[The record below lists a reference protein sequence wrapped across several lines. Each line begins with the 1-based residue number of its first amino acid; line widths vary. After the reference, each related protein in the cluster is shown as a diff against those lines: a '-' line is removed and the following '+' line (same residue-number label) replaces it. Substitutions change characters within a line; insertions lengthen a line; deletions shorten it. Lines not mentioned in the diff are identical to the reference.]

1 MTAPLRRMRLAL
13 RRTGSRQVPGRTT
26 GARAVADEPTGEA
39 GPVSG
44 GKSRRPAGPRSP
56 LRRRITSATRMGLAL
71 LIVGGLYAGFAP
83 GMQATAQ
90 DAAAS
95 QADIDQGKTI
105 FDASCISC
113 HGRNG
118 QGVQDRGPSL
128 IGVGSAAVEFQV
140 ATGRMPLAGQNAQ
153 AERRTPLYTREEAQ
167 AIGEYIQSLGG
178 GPQLPTESEAT
189 LANGDVARGG
199 TLFRVNCSSCHAF
212 GAGGGALSSGKFAP
226 SLEESTPRDIW
237 AAMLTG
243 PQNMPV
249 FGNNQLTPEE
259 KKDIIAYIQNL
270 QADPD
275 PGGWGI
281 GRIGPVTEGLAVF
294 LIGMVALVFATL
306 WIAGKS

>member
-1 MTAPLRRMRLAL
+1 
-13 RRTGSRQVPGRTT
+13 
-26 GARAVADEPTGEA
+26 
-39 GPVSG
+39 
-44 GKSRRPAGPRSP
+44 
-56 LRRRITSATRMGLAL
+56 MGLAL
-71 LIVGGLYAGFAP
+71 LIVGGLYTAFAP
-83 GMQATAQ
+83 GMQAAAK

-95 QADIDQGKTI
+95 QADIAEGKAI

-118 QGVQDRGPSL
+118 QGVPDKGPSL

-140 ATGRMPLAGQNAQ
+140 ATGRMPLARQEAQ
-153 AERRTPLYTREEAQ
+153 GERKTPLYTREEAQ

-178 GPQLPTESEAT
+178 GPQLPTESDAA
-189 LANGDVARGG
+189 LADGDVARGG

-226 SLEESTPRDIW
+226 NMADSTPRDIW

-249 FGNNQLTPEE
+249 FGNNQLSPEE
-259 KKDIIAYIQNL
+259 KKDIIAYIQHL
-270 QADPD
+270 QTDPD

-281 GRIGPVTEGLAVF
+281 GRIGPVTEGLAIF
-294 LIGMVALVFATL
+294 LIGMVALVFVTL

>member
-26 GARAVADEPTGEA
+26 GARAVADEPTREA
-39 GPVSG
+39 GAVSG

-56 LRRRITSATRMGLAL
+56 LRRRITSAVRMGLAL

-90 DAAAS
+90 DAAS

-153 AERRTPLYTREEAQ
+153 AERKTPLYTREEAQ

-178 GPQLPTESEAT
+178 GPQLPTESDAA
-189 LANGDVARGG
+189 LADGDVARGG

-226 SLEESTPRDIW
+226 SLEESTPRDMW

-270 QADPD
+270 QSDPD

>member
-1 MTAPLRRMRLAL
+1 MTSPLRRMRLAL

-26 GARAVADEPTGEA
+26 GARAVAAEPTGGTGA
-39 GPVSG
+39 VSG
-44 GKSRRPAGPRSP
+44 VKSRRPSGPRSP
-56 LRRRITSATRMGLAL
+56 LRRRITSAARMGLAL

-90 DAAAS
+90 DAAS
-95 QADIDQGKTI
+95 QADIDQGKAI
-105 FDASCISC
+105 YDASCISC

-118 QGVQDRGPSL
+118 QGVQDKGPSL

-140 ATGRMPLAGQNAQ
+140 ATGRMPLARQEAQ
-153 AERRTPLYTREEAQ
+153 AERKEPLYTRAEAQ

-178 GPQLPTESEAT
+178 GPVLPTESDAA
-189 LANGDVARGG
+189 LADGDVARGG

-226 SLEESTPRDIW
+226 SLEESTPRDMW

-249 FGNNQLTPEE
+249 FGNNQLSPDE

-270 QADPD
+270 QTDPD